1 MITGIDWMKM
11 YVLFKFGYAAA
22 CNFDGR
28 LIAMGEDGEA
38 EERRRAHT
46 RGQPAAVGRLG
57 ASSWRRGGCVVDEH
71 NTEFW
76 LEFRWSCFCP
86 VFLWAEQ

>member
-1 MITGIDWMKM
+1 MVITGIDWMKM

-46 RGQPAAVGRLG
+46 RGQPAAVGRLWG
-57 ASSWRRGGCVVDEH
+57 PAVGRGVVVDEH

-76 LEFRWSCFCP
+76 LEF
-86 VFLWAEQ
+86 

>member
-11 YVLFKFGYAAA
+11 YVLFKFGCAAA

-38 EERRRAHT
+38 EERMRTHT
-46 RGQPAAVGRLG
+46 REGSQRRLG
-57 ASSWRRGGCVVDEH
+57 GCGGQRLEEGWLSMNIILSFGWSSDGVV
-71 NTEFW
+71 W
-76 LEFRWSCFCP
+76 G
-86 VFLWAEQ
+86 LWAEQ